1 LSWRWAFYINLP
13 LGVLALLVTAV
24 TMHLPG
30 RRGQVSVDW
39 SGAALLAVGVAALTL
54 LASWGGTEYDWTS
67 VPIVGLGA
75 LSLLA
80 LGAFVAVERRVAEP
94 ILPLRLFTSRNFT
107 SAVALTFLTG
117 LAMFGAVTFLPQF
130 QQIVQGASATSSGLQ
145 LLPLMGGMLVTSVL
159 GGQLVSR
166 TGRYRGLLLAGSILM
181 AAGLGLLATMDR
193 GTDQVTTAL
202 WMVVLGIGM
211 GMLMQTT
218 LLVVQNSVGQPDLG
232 AATGAATL
240 FRTVGGSLGVSVFG
254 TLFTQQ
260 LQAGLPSGVPSR
272 LTPAMLDAL
281 PVAVRDGYQQAVAAG
296 VGLVFS
302 CGALIAL
309 LAVVA
314 AWLIG
319 EVPLR
324 GQPGGPARS
333 TRP

>member
-1 LSWRWAFYINLP
+1 
-13 LGVLALLVTAV
+13 
-24 TMHLPG
+24 
-30 RRGQVSVDW
+30 
-39 SGAALLAVGVAALTL
+39 
-54 LASWGGTEYDWTS
+54 
-67 VPIVGLGA
+67 
-75 LSLLA
+75 
-80 LGAFVAVERRVAEP
+80 
-94 ILPLRLFTSRNFT
+94 
-107 SAVALTFLTG
+107 
-117 LAMFGAVTFLPQF
+117 
-130 QQIVQGASATSSGLQ
+130 
-145 LLPLMGGMLVTSVL
+145 MGGMLVTSVL